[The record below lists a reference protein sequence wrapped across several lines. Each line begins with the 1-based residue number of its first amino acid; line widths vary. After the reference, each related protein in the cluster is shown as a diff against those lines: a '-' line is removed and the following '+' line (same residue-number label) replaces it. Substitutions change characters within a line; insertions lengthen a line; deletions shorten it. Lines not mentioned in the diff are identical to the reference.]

1 MTGIQLSAAWAV
13 VQAAESLA
21 ASTSTKERRAGKALR
36 CCEVTSLKKVSEKEK
51 EWGTQ
56 GVQVSLQFYDKN
68 DLKSVKECRDKVAN
82 CIALALGVWEYAVQI
97 YASLISNSDSWIGAS
112 RPTQLSGDGR
122 RLHRYFNK
130 DVIKKLDEIKGLS
143 AQKHLAKGKG
153 KSHKAHKAHKAQV
166 MILLRRLRYRFVQ
179 DYGGQNWQQNYAYW
193 TSPMTQRWAKEAGHQ
208 LNYIVRYLSEYSD
221 ELEFGG
227 ADHAESLNI
236 AYSGEIDTE
245 RDQLVVAQVTTKGGT
260 TSKDVREVLKRA
272 GSQVKLGEIAN
283 FSADKE
289 TNEKEPLVPFIKKL
303 EEILDDPSDS
313 LLGGPDVL
321 LIHRGGGVKPRQK
334 YRGQDSSNVEDDHR
348 EELLELCEE
357 IRDHGIEVVVA
368 IGHANISVLDR
379 GKEGQLPLGIFEA
392 TTPTAGAA
400 WILQEHINPR
410 LVDNSLLYKQGL
422 AT

>member
-82 CIALALGVWEYAVQI
+82 CIALALGIWEYAVQI
-97 YASLISNSDSWIGAS
+97 DASLISNPDSWIGAS

-143 AQKHLAKGKG
+143 AQKHLAKG
-153 KSHKAHKAHKAQV
+153 KAHKAQV

-208 LNYIVRYLSEYSD
+208 LNYIVHYLSEYSD
-221 ELEFGG
+221 ELEFGS

-245 RDQLVVAQVTTKGGT
+245 RDQLVVAQITNKNGT
-260 TSKDVREVLKRA
+260 TQKDVEEVLGRA
-272 GSQVKLGEIAN
+272 GSQIKLGEVVKVSAN
-283 FSADKE
+283 IKV
-289 TNEKEPLVPFIKKL
+289 TKTKPLKPFIKQL
-303 EEILDDPSDS
+303 EEILEDPSDP
-313 LLGGPDVL
+313 LLSEPDIL
-321 LIHRGGGVKPRQK
+321 LIHRGGGVNPRPNNSRWKP
-334 YRGQDSSNVEDDHR
+334 SNVSDEYR
-348 EELLELCEE
+348 KKLLELCRK
-357 IRDHGIEVVVA
+357 IRDHGIEVIVA
-368 IGHANISVLDR
+368 IGHADISVLER
-379 GKEGQLPLGIFEA
+379 GKEGDLPLGIFEA
-392 TTPTAGAA
+392 TTPTAGAS

-410 LVDNSLLYKQGL
+410 LVDNSLLYKQDL